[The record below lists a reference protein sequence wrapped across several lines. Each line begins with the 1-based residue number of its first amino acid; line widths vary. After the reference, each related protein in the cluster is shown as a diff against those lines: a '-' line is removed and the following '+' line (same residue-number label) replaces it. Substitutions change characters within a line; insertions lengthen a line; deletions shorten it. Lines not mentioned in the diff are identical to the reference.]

1 MPTSEVDVADS
12 RSCGACGAPLLEAAQ
27 FCEKCGA
34 DQAQV
39 SMDRDVAHMLH
50 AGKMRNASQSLVWVA
65 GLMVVGQFL
74 MFGIGGGEDVFG
86 LGVGLGIAALFFGF
100 WRWSKRQPLAATA
113 SALGVFV
120 TLHVANAFLDPA
132 TIAQGLIVKIVI
144 LVILVRGVR
153 AGVILRSHGHRS
165 GA

>member
-1 MPTSEVDVADS
+1 MGEATT
-12 RSCGACGAPLLEAAQ
+12 CGACGAPLVQGAQ

-34 DQAQV
+34 DQGQV

-50 AGKMRNASQSLVWVA
+50 AGKMRSASQSLVWVA
-65 GLMVVGQFL
+65 GLMVLGQLFV
-74 MFGIGGGEDVFG
+74 FGMGGGEDVLG
-86 LGVGLGIAALFFGF
+86 LVVGLGIAALFFGF

-120 TLHVANAFLDPA
+120 TLHVANAVLDPA

-144 LVILVRGVR
+144 LVVLVRGVR
-153 AGVILRSHGHRS
+153 AGVILRSHGSRS
-165 GA
+165 GG